1 MTNFKS
7 IVFQT
12 DSYKVS
18 MSKQYPPG
26 TEFVYSYV
34 TARSGSKIVNFG
46 LQKFIREVLSVP
58 VTREE
63 VLAAEKFWTAHGE
76 PFNTND
82 WLYIVDQYQGF
93 LPLEIRGIDE
103 GLIVPAKTPVV
114 TVVNT
119 DPKCFWLTTW
129 IETALLRD
137 VWYGSTVAT
146 NSWEIKQLIADY
158 LDKSGDTSGLPFK
171 LHDFGF
177 RGASSYES
185 AEIGAAA
192 HLINFMGTDTVAGI
206 FGAAKFYDADIYST
220 AFSIPA
226 AEHST
231 ITSWGRDKEAL
242 AYENMVKQ
250 FSKEGSIFAVVSDS
264 YDIYNAVEN
273 IWGDQLKQLVIDS
286 KGTLV
291 IRPDSGD
298 PVEVLPRLIA
308 SVSKKFGYTVNEKG
322 YKVLNNVRFI
332 WGDGINKKS
341 ISSILRMVVDV
352 MGYSADNLAFGM
364 GGALLQG
371 VTRDT
376 YSFAMKCSA
385 VGIREEYDL
394 DDFEKHEAVV
404 WKPVAKDPV
413 TDSGK
418 KSMSGMFRV
427 GGNFTVTSTLES
439 NPIDGML
446 KLRYRNGTPINPV
459 TFAEIRANAAS
470 FL

>member
-7 IVFQT
+7 IVFNV

-26 TEFVYSYV
+26 TEYIYSYI
-34 TARSGSKIVNFG
+34 TARTGNNIVNFG

-58 VTREE
+58 VLRED

-76 PFNTND
+76 PFNTED
-82 WLYIVDQYQGF
+82 WLYIVDEHQGF
-93 LPLEIRGIDE
+93 LPLKIFGIDE
-103 GLIVPAKTPVV
+103 GLVVPSKTPVA

-119 DPKCFWLTTW
+119 DPRCYWLTTW
-129 IETALLRD
+129 VETAMLRD

-146 NSWEIKQLIADY
+146 NSWEIKQIIKKY
-158 LDKSGDTSGLPFK
+158 LERSGDVAGLLFK

-177 RGASSYES
+177 RGVSSYES

-192 HLINFMGTDTVAGI
+192 HLINFMGTDTAAGI
-206 FGAAKFYDADIYST
+206 FGAAKFYDADIYNT
-220 AFSIPA
+220 AWSIPA

-231 ITSWGRDKEAL
+231 ITSWGRGSEAL

-273 IWGDQLKQLVIDS
+273 IWGIQLRDLIVAS

-298 PVEVLPRLIA
+298 PIDVLPRLIA
-308 SVSKKFGYTVNEKG
+308 AASRKFGYTTNDKG

-332 WGDGINKKS
+332 WSDGINKLS
-341 ISSILRMVVDV
+341 IQSILRMVVDV

-376 YSFAMKCSA
+376 YSFAMKASA
-385 VGIREEYDL
+385 ARINGQWV
-394 DDFEKHEAVV
+394 
-404 WKPVAKDPV
+404 PVAKDPI

-418 KSMSGMFRV
+418 KSMSGMFTV
-427 GGNFTVTSTLES
+427 AEDFTVTSSL
-439 NPIDGML
+439 
-446 KLRYRNGTPINPV
+446 NGINPV
-459 TFAEIRANAAS
+459 GGLLKIRYYNGNCHNQIKFDEVRANS
-470 FL
+470 VK

>member
-7 IVFQT
+7 IVFNV

-26 TEFVYSYV
+26 TEYIYSYI
-34 TARSGSKIVNFG
+34 TARSGNNIVNFG

-76 PFNTND
+76 PFNTED
-82 WLYIVDQYQGF
+82 WLYIVSEYQGW
-93 LPLEIRGIDE
+93 LPLEIFGLDE
-103 GLIVPAKTPVV
+103 GLVVPSKTPVV

-119 DPKCFWLTTW
+119 DPRCYWLTTW
-129 IETALLRD
+129 VETAMLRD

-146 NSWEIKQLIADY
+146 NSWEIKQIIKEY
-158 LDKSGDTSGLPFK
+158 LERSGDVAGLPFK

-206 FGAAKFYDADIYST
+206 FGAAKFYDADVYNT
-220 AFSIPA
+220 AWSIPA

-231 ITSWGRDKEAL
+231 ITSWGRDSEAL

-273 IWGDQLKQLVIDS
+273 IWGTQLRDLIVTS

-298 PVEVLPRLIA
+298 PIEVLPRLIA
-308 SVSKKFGYTVNEKG
+308 SAAEKFGYVINDKG

-332 WGDGINKKS
+332 WGDGINKLS
-341 ISSILRMVVDV
+341 IQSILRMVVDV

-376 YSFAMKCSA
+376 YSFAMKASA
-385 VGIREEYDL
+385 ARINEQWV
-394 DDFEKHEAVV
+394 
-404 WKPVAKDPV
+404 PVAKDPI

-418 KSMSGMFRV
+418 KSMSGMFSV
-427 GGNFTVTSTLES
+427 DKDFKVTSTLNGIPHGDE
-439 NPIDGML
+439 L
-446 KLRYRNGTPINPV
+446 KVRYYNGNCPNQIKFDEV
-459 TFAEIRANAAS
+459 RANS
-470 FL
+470 LK

>member
-1 MTNFKS
+1 MTNFNS
-7 IVFQT
+7 IVFNT

-18 MSKQYPPG
+18 MAKQYPPG
-26 TEFVYSYV
+26 TEYVYSYV
-34 TARSGSKIVNFG
+34 TPRSGDKIINFG
-46 LQKFIREVLSVP
+46 LQKFIQEVLMTP
-58 VTREE
+58 VTRDD

-76 PFNTND
+76 PFNTEG

-93 LPLEIRGIDE
+93 LPLEIRGLDE
-103 GLIVPAKTPVV
+103 GLAVPAKTPVV

-129 IETALLRD
+129 VETALLRD

-146 NSWEIKQLIADY
+146 NSWEIKQIIREY
-158 LDKSGDTSGLPFK
+158 LEKSGDVAGLPFK
-171 LHDFGF
+171 LHDFGA
-177 RGASSYES
+177 RGVSSLES
-185 AEIGAAA
+185 AGLGAAA

-206 FGAAKFYDADIYST
+206 IAATKYYGADMYST
-220 AFSIPA
+220 GFSIPA

-231 ITSWGRDKEAL
+231 ITSWGRDNEAL

-250 FSKEGSIFAVVSDS
+250 FSKPGSIYAVVSDS
-264 YDIYNAVEN
+264 YNIYNAVQN
-273 IWGDQLKQLVIDS
+273 IWGDELKELVVNS
-286 KGTLV
+286 GGTLV

-298 PVEVLPRLIA
+298 PLEVLPTLISSA
-308 SVSKKFGYTVNEKG
+308 ARRFGFTLNDKGYG

-332 WGDGINKKS
+332 WGDGINKRS
-341 ISSILRMVVDV
+341 IQSILRMIVDT

-376 YSFAMKCSA
+376 YSFAMKASA
-385 VGIREEYDL
+385 AKISG
-394 DDFEKHEAVV
+394 V
-404 WKPVAKDPV
+404 WVPVSKDPI

-418 KSMSGMFRV
+418 KSMSGMFKV
-427 GGNFTVTSTLES
+427 SDDFTVTSTLEG
-439 NPIDGML
+439 NPVCGML

-459 TFAEIRANAAS
+459 SFDEVRANS
-470 FL
+470 LK